1 MMKTLCYLLA
11 YCGLFL
17 PSLAV
22 EPVTVKVTVDNVE
35 RSALIYAPKSKNKD
49 AKIPLVF
56 GFHGHGGNAQQAA
69 KSFRLYEAWPEACVV
84 YMQGLPTAGQLTDP
98 EGKRTGWQSASG
110 MQGDRDLKFYD
121 ALLKKLRSDY
131 PIDAKRI
138 YATGHSN
145 GGGFTYLLWAQR
157 GKDFAAVAPCAAVG
171 FQIAPLLE
179 PKPCLHIAGTNDE
192 IVKYAWQERM
202 MTIVKGKNLC
212 AATGTAWDKDCIE
225 YAPATEEKGATFI
238 SFIYNGTHKYPTEA
252 PALIVKFFKEH
263 QLP

>member
-1 MMKTLCYLLA
+1 MKTVCYLLA
-11 YCGLFL
+11 SCGLFL

-22 EPVTVKVTVDNVE
+22 EPVTVKITVDNVE
-35 RSALIYAPKSKNKD
+35 RSALIYAPKPENKD
-49 AKIPLVF
+49 AKIPLAF

-69 KSFRLYEAWPEACVV
+69 KSFRLHEVWPEACVV
-84 YMQGLPTAGQLTDP
+84 YMQGLPTVGQLTDP
-98 EGKRTGWQSASG
+98 DGKRNGWQSASG

-131 PIDAKRI
+131 PIDPKRI

-145 GGGFTYLLWAQR
+145 GGGFTYLLWAYR
-157 GKDFAAVAPCAAVG
+157 GKDLAAVAPCAAAALQYAVT
-171 FQIAPLLE
+171 LD

-192 IVKYAWQERM
+192 LVKYAWQDRM

-212 AATGTAWDKDCIE
+212 APTGTAWDKDCTL
-225 YAPATEEKGATFI
+225 YAPEKKGTGAPFI
-238 SFIYNGTHKYPTEA
+238 SFIHNGTHKYPTEA